1 MGQQCAICGKKP
13 RVGNRVAQRG
23 KPKYLGGN
31 GRKTTGITRRMF
43 RPNLQKMRIQQ
54 DGGVVTRRVC
64 TRCLRNGSVQKAVV
78 RKVFSD
84 TPVIHIAT
92 PAAEVIEETVDETAE
107 TVDETA
113 ETVDETAE
121 TVDETAETVDETSK
135 AVEDEA
141 TD

>member
-54 DGGVVTRRVC
+54 DGGGVATRRVC

-78 RKVFSD
+78 RQVFSD

-92 PAAEVIEETVDETAE
+92 PAAEVIEDVVDETAE
-107 TVDETA
+107 AVDETA
-113 ETVDETAE
+113 EAVDETAE
-121 TVDETAETVDETSK
+121 EVD
-135 AVEDEA
+135 DEA

>member
-31 GRKTTGITRRMF
+31 GRKTTGISRRLF

-92 PAAEVIEETVDETAE
+92 PAAEVIDETAEAVEDEAVDETAE
-107 TVDETA
+107 VVDETA
-113 ETVDETAE
+113 E
-121 TVDETAETVDETSK
+121 